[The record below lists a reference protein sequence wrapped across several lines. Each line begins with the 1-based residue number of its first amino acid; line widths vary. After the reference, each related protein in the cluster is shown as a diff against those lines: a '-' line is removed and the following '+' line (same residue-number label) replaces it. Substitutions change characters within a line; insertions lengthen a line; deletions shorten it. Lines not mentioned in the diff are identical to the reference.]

1 MTARIVAVVLNWRDA
16 ASTRRCVESLRNETG
31 IDAIIVVDNESTGQ
45 LRDMQGKD
53 VHLSEQTENLGFSRG
68 INVGLRHGLHEGA
81 DAVLVINND
90 AEVRAGSVDALVKGW
105 ELASGRVG
113 MLAPI
118 VLNPDGTEQSTG
130 GFFRAWDASTRDLGA
145 RHINYL
151 TWACVLVPRATLEVV
166 GLLDED
172 FFMYWEDVDY
182 GLRVGDAGLDLVVV
196 RDAVVVHAKSASHG
210 RAGNAI
216 ERYSARGLT
225 LLCRKRGGVA
235 RFVGLPY
242 RLGGRV
248 LSRIPRGRAAVAA
261 VMAGWRDA
269 TRARKGSA

>member
-1 MTARIVAVVLNWRDA
+1 MTERIFAVVLNWRDA
-16 ASTRRCVESLRNETG
+16 TSTRRCVESLLGEPG
-31 IDAIIVVDNESTGQ
+31 IDAIVVVDNESTGE
-45 LRDMQGKD
+45 LRDVQHER
-53 VHLSEQTENLGFSRG
+53 VHLSEQSENLGFSRG
-68 INVGLRHGLHEGA
+68 VNVGLRLALQAGA
-81 DAVLVINND
+81 GAVLVINND
-90 AEVRAGSVDALVKGW
+90 AEVRAGSVDLLVGQW
-105 ELASGRVG
+105 QRGGRRVG

-145 RHINYL
+145 RRVNYL

-182 GLRVGDAGLDLVVV
+182 GLRVTDASLDLIVVQ
-196 RDAVVVHAKSASHG
+196 DAAVVHAKSASHG

-225 LLCRKRGGVA
+225 LLCRKRGGLA

-242 RLGGRV
+242 RLGGRL
-248 LSRIPRGRAAVAA
+248 LSRMPRGGAAVAA
-261 VMAGWRDA
+261 VFEGWRDA
-269 TRARKGSA
+269 SRVRRSRT